1 MKVFHFLCF
10 KNANI
15 YATIKRKGNE
25 KNKKKKPKNYISPLN
40 KVKQFIGIKD
50 NVNCNYSIIQLL
62 RLTIYT
68 FIYTGLH
75 ETVAF
80 LLNKNLVVKVS
91 IVKCKFAS

>member
-1 MKVFHFLCF
+1 MPQSKERE
-10 KNANI
+10 
-15 YATIKRKGNE
+15 TRE
-25 KNKKKKPKNYISPLN
+25 TKKKEKKPKNYISPWN
-40 KVKQFIGIKD
+40 KIKQLIEIKC
-50 NVNCNYSIIQLL
+50 NLNCNYSIIQLR

-68 FIYTGLH
+68 FICAGLH